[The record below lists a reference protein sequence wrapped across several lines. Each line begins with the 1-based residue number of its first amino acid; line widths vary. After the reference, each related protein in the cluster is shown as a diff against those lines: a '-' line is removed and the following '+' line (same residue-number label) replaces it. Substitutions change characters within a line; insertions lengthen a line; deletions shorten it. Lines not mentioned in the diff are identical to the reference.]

1 MKKSGE
7 GNPMLDKDSIIKF
20 LENCVNYSEQS
31 ILRKESRGEQDS
43 ILPWLHYKQHTEYAL
58 IELKEGKLD
67 HWLTDESKL
76 NPSRNDKILS
86 SNPERLDIQNMNHPD
101 RAKIL
106 TSMISPR
113 PIGIVS
119 TRNSNGS
126 INLAPISSI
135 MSPSN
140 SPPYVL
146 ISLSQTRDGRKR
158 DTYENLRK
166 DGNAFIHFL
175 PPTMDMARLA
185 DDSGQQLEVGISEL
199 DELNLQ
205 ASPLNELLMS
215 NSLYAIETT
224 FKTEYEMPDAVA
236 KLCLLEIKAIWKH
249 ADLDATKPV
258 EVLCQ
263 HGMDRLVPIH
273 DSWSFI
279 ATKHYN

>member
-1 MKKSGE
+1 
-7 GNPMLDKDSIIKF
+7 MLDKNSIIKF
-20 LENCVNYSEQS
+20 LENCVTYSEES
-31 ILRKESRGEQDS
+31 IQRKVSRGEIDS
-43 ILPWLHYKQHTEYAL
+43 IQPWEHYKQHTQYAL
-58 IELKEGKLD
+58 NELKEGKLD
-67 HWLTDESKL
+67 HWLMREINLS
-76 NPSRNDKILS
+76 PSRSDKILS
-86 SNPERLDIQNMNHPD
+86 DNPERCDLTEMEHQE

-106 TSMISPR
+106 TSTISPR
-113 PIGIVS
+113 PIAIVS

-140 SPPYVL
+140 TPPYVL

-158 DTYENLRK
+158 DTYENLRN

-175 PPTMDMARLA
+175 PPTLDMARVV

-199 DELNLQ
+199 NELNLKTSQ
-205 ASPLNELLMS
+205 MNELLLS
-215 NSLYAIETT
+215 NSLYAIETR
-224 FKTEYEMPDAVA
+224 FKREYEMPDAVA
-236 KLCLLEIKAIWKH
+236 KLCLLEVKAIWKH
-249 ADLDATKPV
+249 VDFDASEPT

-273 DSWSFI
+273 ESWSFV